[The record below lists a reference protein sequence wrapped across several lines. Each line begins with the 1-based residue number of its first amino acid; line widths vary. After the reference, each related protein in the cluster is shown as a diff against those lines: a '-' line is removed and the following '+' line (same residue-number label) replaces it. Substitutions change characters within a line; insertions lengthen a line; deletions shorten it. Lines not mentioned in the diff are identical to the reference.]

1 MKKTKKEYVK
11 KLVREKMLVEKNVGW
26 KKMLVE
32 KLLVEICFCWT
43 KIMVEKN
50 CGKKIIG
57 QHFFG

>member
-1 MKKTKKEYVK
+1 MVEKTKKEYVK

-50 CGKKIIG
+50 CGKK
-57 QHFFG
+57 